1 MTCGVHTTFFFSSR
15 RRHTICALVTGV
27 QTCAL
32 PISRCRVIAM
42 NGIEVEAAMNSHQM
56 SRHTVDV
63 GLKQTLALVRRV
75 EQQQQKAVNWLI
87 PGDES
92 VIANTIGYEQVAVDL
107 TSWLARHEPDPYL
120 KKVYE
125 FALLEDYDHLY
136 RYANLMD
143 LMGEGRK
150 AQDITGDLT
159 EIFPGPTTIFE
170 HRDPREELSLP
181 MTLTAAATQ
190 AVMEERKSNRLNS
203 TQ

>member
-1 MTCGVHTTFFFSSR
+1 
-15 RRHTICALVTGV
+15 
-27 QTCAL
+27 
-32 PISRCRVIAM
+32 M

-150 AQDITGDLT
+150 AQDITGDLRSEEHT
-159 EIFPGPTTIFE
+159 SELQSLMRISYAVFCLKKKKKTNNTQLKQSKRNRGHTHSTRPADMTTKI
-170 HRDPREELSLP
+170 
-181 MTLTAAATQ
+181 T
-190 AVMEERKSNRLNS
+190 
-203 TQ
+203 